1 MSEEPDI
8 SWLKADLLAHAEGVG
23 ITVETTMTKAQI
35 LEAIESDETTETV
48 TVEETTTV
56 EEVSEPESVVEE
68 AEPEPAVSK
77 TWIAKVDR
85 RRQPNNPELYGD
97 LASVRTHKRFVF
109 YTYEGEKP
117 TLPTRVRAI
126 VNEQ

>member
-1 MSEEPDI
+1 MSEVPDI
-8 SWLKADLLAHAEGVG
+8 SWLKADLLAHAESVG

-35 LEAIESDETTETV
+35 LEAIESDETTEAV
-48 TVEETTTV
+48 TV
-56 EEVSEPESVVEE
+56 EEVSEPEPVVEE

-77 TWIAKVDR
+77 TWVAKVDR
-85 RRQPNNPELYGD
+85 RRQPSNPELYGE